1 MIRILPFDLPPLMRA
16 PVSKSHLQ
24 RELLLSLL
32 ADNPSTLFGDF
43 TWLPED
49 AKSALALLEALG
61 ANVTV
66 TPNRIEI
73 LPPKKDTLQN
83 VLTFSVGESGF
94 LFRTMLF
101 LGFFFGRQI
110 RIEAEGTLLHRNI
123 NATLN
128 ALPNTGIEVVSE
140 QGNWP
145 IVLER
150 VKPMPTELT
159 CEACDTSQLV
169 TGILFSMAMGKGP
182 ERLTLLNPV
191 SLPYIQ
197 LSVARLAAR
206 GVSIQQTENTFFR
219 ADSRSI
225 KGIECWV
232 QGDWSSAA
240 NLLCMAAIRGS
251 VQLDGLTI
259 NSNQADEKII
269 SILRDFGAAVEVLP
283 SSINVQSN
291 AHRPITVDIT
301 HCPDLFPALAVLSAC
316 AQGISIISGL
326 HRLYNKESDRLKS
339 TTSLLSTLG
348 VAFERENDTL
358 HIHGGMHYTN
368 DRVNSFQDH
377 RIVLATGVAAYA
389 LQTWIEIDEIESIK
403 KSYPEMKYFL
413 SLAGK
418 KT

>member
-49 AKSALALLEALG
+49 AKSALA
-61 ANVTV
+61 
-66 TPNRIEI
+66 PNRIEI
-73 LPPKKDTLQN
+73 LPPKKDTLQD

-101 LGFFFGRQI
+101 LGFLFGRQI
-110 RIEAEGTLLHRNI
+110 RIEAKGTLLHRNI

-128 ALPNTGIEVVSE
+128 ALPHTGIAMVSE

-159 CEACDTSQLV
+159 WEASDTSQLV

-197 LSVARLAAR
+197 WSVARLAAR

-251 VQLDGLTI
+251 VQLDGLTL

-269 SILRDFGAAVEVLP
+269 SILRDFGAAVEIFP

-291 AHRPITVDIT
+291 AHRPIAVDIT

-316 AQGISIISGL
+316 AQGISKISGL

-358 HIHGGMHYTN
+358 LIHGGMHYTN

-377 RIVLATGVAAYA
+377 RIVLATAIAAYA
-389 LQTWIEIDEIESIK
+389 SQTWIEIDEIESIK
-403 KSYPEMKYFL
+403 KSYPEMKHFL
-413 SLAGK
+413 SLAGN